1 MIEAAELVKTR
12 GDDLITQATRVET
25 MYKRAMRSQPAAARQ
40 SEPGLFINKRK
51 LAKVLDEVGPF
62 TEDTLFI
69 GIADDGLPILLDL
82 EDTDTGSMLFIGDRK
97 AGKNPQLK
105 TIAAALEFTH
115 TPEQIK
121 FAVITDDPNRWRDLQ
136 DSPNLINIFSY
147 YSPGTPSFLEGL
159 VNWTSVNRNSSQVIV
174 LLIDN
179 VNHMIHMPPD
189 ARENLSWLLRYGA
202 EHKVRIFATLETHAY
217 LMKTRTW
224 RAMFGTLL
232 YGKTMQD
239 MPAVS
244 ARHRR
249 RGEFILT
256 GNEGTVVRFH
266 TPLLTM

>member
-1 MIEAAELVKTR
+1 
-12 GDDLITQATRVET
+12 
-25 MYKRAMRSQPAAARQ
+25 
-40 SEPGLFINKRK
+40 
-51 LAKVLDEVGPF
+51 
-62 TEDTLFI
+62 
-69 GIADDGLPILLDL
+69 
-82 EDTDTGSMLFIGDRK
+82 MLFVGDRK

-179 VNHMIHMPPD
+179 VDHMMHMPPD

-202 EHKVRIFATLETHAY
+202 EHKVRIFATLETRAY
-217 LMKTRTW
+217 GMKTHTW
-224 RAMFGTLL
+224 RTMFGTLL
-232 YGKTMQD
+232 YGRTMQD
-239 MPAVS
+239 IPDVPI
-244 ARHRR
+244 RHRR
-249 RGEFILT
+249 RGEFIVT
-256 GNEGTVVRFH
+256 DNAGAIVRFH
-266 TPLLTM
+266 TP